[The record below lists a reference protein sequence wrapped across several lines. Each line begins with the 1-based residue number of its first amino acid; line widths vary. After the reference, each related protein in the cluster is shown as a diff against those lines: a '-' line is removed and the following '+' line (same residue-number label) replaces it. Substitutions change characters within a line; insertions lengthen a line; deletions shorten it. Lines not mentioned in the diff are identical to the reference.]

1 MFELLSWFN
10 TLFLFLI
17 HSSKKKSRHVEGC
30 VSRKAPVTSPCL
42 LMTRRRCPLLS
53 CLLCSFPTHLL
64 AQNLIWPDMSGKDG
78 REMKEVKT
86 KRSAETEGTEDV
98 KKKKVEQPGKFSV
111 SNCTVHCTPI
121 PALLLPR

>member
-1 MFELLSWFN
+1 
-10 TLFLFLI
+10 
-17 HSSKKKSRHVEGC
+17 
-30 VSRKAPVTSPCL
+30 
-42 LMTRRRCPLLS
+42 MTRRRCPLLS

-98 KKKKVEQPGKFSV
+98 KKKKVEQQPGKFSV
-111 SNCTVHCTPI
+111 SNYTPQCTAP
-121 PALLLPR
+121 PSLLFYSQGD